1 MDLRQFRGPN
11 ADPSQPNKIGANAI
25 RRARAAGLSDAQ
37 IQSAM
42 RSSGVTTSAVANQ
55 ELGTSFSQPMDL
67 RSFRGPQADP
77 NQPNKIGANAIARAR
92 AAGYSDQQI
101 ESAMQYQGVT
111 TSRIANDELGTG
123 FSTGAPGGGAQA
135 GVRGRYF
142 DPTDFSEDP
151 NDFMGEG
158 KFGAGALDKARKAGF
173 TDAQIRSTLAGA
185 GVDIGQ
191 AAADLLGVM
200 PGKTFYTGPQGK
212 LRPDGVERSYTGQAG
227 TRDSRPILLPKGAYD
242 YAQNKGFE
250 KNYVFAAGGKNDAD
264 IANLFLRENP
274 KQGGEYGTYSE
285 PDWEKYVGEN
295 GYMSAFPAV
304 DAQGKAIPG
313 TDETPAEYRY
323 NSAFNRKVE
332 EGGGISS
339 AAPVGSFGA
348 SVGQGGQAAAN
359 VSQTKA
365 VAEEPTSEAPAPG
378 DVDAG
383 GVVTPIKID
392 ANSTPKQLDSNKGYL
407 TGGRMRSY
415 YSSRFK

>member
-11 ADPSQPNKIGANAI
+11 ADPNQPNKIGANAI

-55 ELGTSFSQPMDL
+55 ELGTSFSQPMNL

-111 TSRIANDELGTG
+111 TSRIANDQLGTA

-135 GVRGRYF
+135 GVQGRYF

-173 TDAQIRSTLAGA
+173 SDAQIRSTLAGA
-185 GVDIGQ
+185 GVEIGQ

-227 TRDSRPILLPKGAYD
+227 ERESRPVLLPKGAYD

-250 KNYVFAAGGKNDAD
+250 SNYVFAAGGKNDAD

-274 KQGGEYGTYSE
+274 KQGGQYGTYSE

-295 GYMSAFPAV
+295 GYWSARPDLTGHMGSDGIAKPSPELAPKEDAMAQYKANFREAV
-304 DAQGKAIPG
+304 DRGNQAVGG
-313 TDETPAEYRY
+313 AEM
-323 NSAFNRKVE
+323 
-332 EGGGISS
+332 
-339 AAPVGSFGA
+339 PVP
-348 SVGQGGQAAAN
+348 
-359 VSQTKA
+359 QTKA
-365 VAEEPTSEAPAPG
+365 AAEDPTSEAPAPG
-378 DVDAG
+378 DVDNKPVTQMKVDAEDGNYVAG
-383 GVVTPIKID
+383 
-392 ANSTPKQLDSNKGYL
+392 QLDRNVGYL
-407 TGGRMRSY
+407 TSGARNY
-415 YSSRFK
+415 YASRFA